1 MNFAPI
7 KDPLTERSW
16 LDWFASV
23 GEALQGKWLR
33 RVWAVDSTGI
43 TKQSESGFLVY
54 QGSTLFVSIA
64 YINAVFTS
72 ATITLP
78 DQVEKGALTIHDIT
92 AGTQTTAIASGT
104 TLTLPDLS
112 STNLIINGSL
122 ILAK

>member
-23 GEALQGKWLR
+23 GEAIQGKWLR
-33 RVWAVDSTGI
+33 RDWSIVSSGI
-43 TKQSESGFLVY
+43 TNENESSFLIY
-54 QGSTLFVSIA
+54 QGTTLFVSIQLT
-64 YINAVFTS
+64 NAVFSS

-78 DQVEKGALTIHDIT
+78 DQVESGVLTVYDIS
-92 AGTQTTAIASGT
+92 GDSQETAIVSGT
-104 TLTLPDLS
+104 TITLPDLS
-112 STNLIINGSL
+112 STNVIINGSL